1 VIEHTCEEALA
12 DSFSA
17 MPEATSAAKK

>member
-12 DSFSA
+12 ESFDSI
-17 MPEATSAAKK
+17 PVATSAAKS

>member
-12 DSFSA
+12 ESFIT
-17 MPEATSAAKK
+17 MPVATSAAKS